1 MTTIPAER
9 ASRGHHTP
17 GMRRIQGLGTLLLT
31 TWSLTGCYTFVP
43 ATAPATP
50 GGEVQVALTAGG
62 SSALAPFVGQNV
74 REVEGTVIRIS
85 RDTVV
90 LAVSQ
95 STTMTGERFVQ
106 SGTTVAIATSQI
118 ERTGVRQLS
127 RRRTAGLVVAI
138 VAVLAAAL
146 SVVAG
151 GSFSGDG
158 LPGTTQ
164 P

>member
-1 MTTIPAER
+1 M
-9 ASRGHHTP
+9 
-17 GMRRIQGLGTLLLT
+17 
-31 TWSLTGCYTFVP
+31 
-43 ATAPATP
+43 
-50 GGEVQVALTAGG
+50 ALTAGG

>member
-1 MTTIPAER
+1 M
-9 ASRGHHTP
+9 
-17 GMRRIQGLGTLLLT
+17 GTLLLT

-43 ATAPATP
+43 TVAPVPSGA
-50 GGEVQVALTAGG
+50 EVQVTLTAGG
-62 SSALAPFVGQNV
+62 STTLTPVVGPNV
-74 REVEGTVIRIS
+74 REVEGTVIRVT
-85 RDTVV
+85 RDTLV

-106 SGTTVAIATSQI
+106 SGTTVAIATNQM
-118 ERTGVRQLS
+118 ERTGLRQLS

-146 SVVAG
+146 SAVAG
-151 GSFSGDG
+151 GSLSGDG
-158 LPGTTQ
+158 LPGTIQ